1 MYDLTHLLTEHRY
14 PGSLDRVRRSFA
26 RQPDCQ
32 TCGAAA
38 IRHGLLLGGLTIPT
52 ATLEAIL
59 GIRTHEGT
67 PPEALRTCLQR
78 MGLQAVLLR
87 KPGRQKTSAFLNGLS
102 TELAR
107 GAFL

>member
-1 MYDLTHLLTEHRY
+1 MNDLSQLLTAQ
-14 PGSLDRVRRSFA
+14 PFPTALDRVRRSFA

-59 GIRTHEGT
+59 GIRDHEGT
-67 PPEALRTCLQR
+67 SPLALRTCLR
-78 MGLQAVLLR
+78 RLPAPPPSRTGPPAEVLSGTS
-87 KPGRQKTSAFLNGLS
+87 PGPLPASWL
-102 TELAR
+102 
-107 GAFL
+107 